1 MITPEI
7 VEQYFPKAVRWATEM
22 EKAILESGHRLS
34 PEHKKDAEVI
44 GIHRVDDVR
53 TVVLNSIPLPT
64 DPGLEQLVVE
74 TELITYKTSGITFG
88 HESIGDLG

>member
-1 MITPEI
+1 MGD
-7 VEQYFPKAVRWATEM
+7 RNG
-22 EKAILESGHRLS
+22 ESDLRKRA
-34 PEHKKDAEVI
+34 PPFTEHKKDAEVI

-74 TELITYKTSGITFG
+74 TELITYKTSAITFG